1 MPSTSI
7 IIPAAAPFSFDECLW
22 FLDRGFDE
30 CMHTV
35 LPGRVRKLVPLP
47 GGPVLIDLRAHPA
60 GIEATVQ
67 EGALT
72 PEAEAALHA
81 YVEAWLAPQQNILP
95 FYDQLRRVPALAY
108 MPEAFSGLRLIGI
121 PDLFEALAW
130 SIIGQ
135 QINLPFA
142 YRLKRRLVERW
153 GEAHEAGGAVCHLF
167 PTPAAIAAVDPAE
180 LRAMQFTGRK
190 AEYLIGVA
198 QQFADGHVSKSKL
211 LALPGL
217 EARRRALTDLRGI
230 GIWSANYALMKS
242 LRDETCIPHGDA
254 GLLNAL
260 LSHQLIAD
268 KTDHLAM
275 EKLYKRF
282 KGWESYLVAY
292 LWRSLAV
299 RKNAAEVSS

>member
-1 MPSTSI
+1 MPSV
-7 IIPAAAPFSFDECLW
+7 IIPASHPFSFDECLW

-47 GGPVLIDLRAHPA
+47 EGPVLVDLRAHA
-60 GIEATVQ
+60 EGIEATVQ
-67 EGALT
+67 EGKISASTEKALQD
-72 PEAEAALHA
+72 
-81 YVEAWLAPQQNILP
+81 YVHEWLAPQQDIQP
-95 FYDQLRRVPALAY
+95 FYDKLRRVSALAY
-108 MPEAFSGLRLIGI
+108 MPEAFNGLRLIGI

-135 QINLPFA
+135 QINLSFA
-142 YRLKRRLVERW
+142 YRLKRRMVERW
-153 GEAHEAGGAVCHLF
+153 GEGFDINGASWHLF
-167 PTPAAIAAVDPAE
+167 PTPAVMAGADPAE

-190 AEYLIGVA
+190 AEYIIGVA
-198 QQFADGHVSKSKL
+198 QQFAGGQISKEKL
-211 LALPGL
+211 LSLPSL
-217 EARRRALTDLRGI
+217 EARRKALTDLRGI

-242 LRDETCIPHGDA
+242 LRDATCIPHGDA

-260 LSHQLIAD
+260 LAHQLISGKAD
-268 KTDHLAM
+268 HPSM

-299 RKNAAEVSS
+299 RS

>member
-1 MPSTSI
+1 MSARTF
-7 IIPAAAPFSFDECLW
+7 IIPASDPFSFDECLW

-30 CMHTV
+30 CMHTI
-35 LPGRVRKLVPLP
+35 LTARVRKLVPLP
-47 GGPVLIDLRAHPA
+47 GNPVLVDLRAHPE
-60 GIEATVQ
+60 GIMAELLEGDVNPGTEAT
-67 EGALT
+67 LR
-72 PEAEAALHA
+72 A
-81 YVEAWLAPQQNILP
+81 YVHEWLAPQQDILP
-95 FYDQLRRVPALAY
+95 FYDKLARIPAMAY
-108 MPEAFSGLRLIGI
+108 MPEAFKGLRLIGI

-142 YRLKRRLVERW
+142 YRLKRRMVERW
-153 GEAHEAGGAVCHLF
+153 GESYDFGGTAYHLF
-167 PTPAAIAAVDPAE
+167 PAPSVMAQADPAE

-190 AEYLIGVA
+190 SEYIIGVA
-198 QQFADGHVSKSKL
+198 KQFAEGHVSKAAL

-242 LRDETCIPHGDA
+242 LRDATCIPHGDA

-260 LSHQLIAD
+260 LSHQLISSKSDQA
-268 KTDHLAM
+268 AM
-275 EKLYKRF
+275 EKLYRKF
-282 KGWESYLVAY
+282 KGWESYMVAY

-299 RKNAAEVSS
+299 KS